1 MKPRLLLG
9 LFALVALLQ
18 WALPLGLIVQHER
31 TLSEGT
37 VYRFRTAPVDPV
49 DPFRGR
55 YVALQ
60 FPAATY
66 AVPPDWERPRGLAYA
81 PVLRGA
87 DGEAVLGAPQATPP
101 AAGDYL
107 PVRLR
112 WVEEGRVQVQLP
124 FDRYY
129 LDERLAPEAER
140 LYREAAAAR
149 TGDAAPGALSAHVQV
164 RIRKGH
170 GVLEDLLIDGQ
181 PLRERLR
188 ATAAP

>member
-1 MKPRLLLG
+1 MKTRLLLG
-9 LFALVALLQ
+9 VFAVLALLQ
-18 WALPLGLIVQHER
+18 WGLPLGLIAQHER
-31 TLSEGT
+31 TLREGA

-60 FPAATY
+60 FPAETY
-66 AVPPDWERPRGLAYA
+66 AVPPDWVAPVGPAYA
-81 PVLRGA
+81 PVWVTPT
-87 DGEAVLGAPQATPP
+87 GEAVLGPPQATPP
-101 AAGDYL
+101 AEGDYL

-112 WVEEGRVQVQLP
+112 WQDEGRVQVQLP

-140 LYREAAAAR
+140 LYRAAAAP
-149 TGDAAPGALSAHVQV
+149 TAEDGSPGTISAHVQV

-170 GVLEDLLIDGQ
+170 GVLDALLIDGEPVQ
-181 PLRERLR
+181 DRLR
-188 ATAAP
+188 ATAGP